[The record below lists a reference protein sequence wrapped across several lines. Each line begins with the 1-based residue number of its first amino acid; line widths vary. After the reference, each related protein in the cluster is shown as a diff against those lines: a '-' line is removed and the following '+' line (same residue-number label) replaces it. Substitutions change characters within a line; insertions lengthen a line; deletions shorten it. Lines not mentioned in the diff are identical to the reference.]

1 MKLPSNWMLPNS
13 IEQRFGQR
21 SSGKQRAM
29 IAQEHL
35 LLVLH
40 RIPQPDKRTR
50 QGVFFWRQPDGSW
63 QSSNSV
69 DNGLQALVKHLQS
82 YSQAEEKYSEAYE
95 DAQTSE
101 DYFQILEG
109 ISPLRMATKNLHST
123 LQDAREGIPED
134 RNIIDMRDW
143 AYEIDRSLDLLYEN
157 TKNALDFNL
166 ARRAEE
172 QTKLSLASVRASNR
186 LNILAAIF
194 YPLTAISCV
203 FGMNLTSGLESSHFV
218 WFWLVTITAI
228 GMGILVRGWVLKGK
242 WSLFSNR
249 HQEKS

>member
-13 IEQRFGQR
+13 IRQRFGQR

-35 LLVLH
+35 LLVLYPV
-40 RIPQPDKRTR
+40 PQLDKRKR

-63 QSSNSV
+63 QSSNKI
-69 DNGLQALVKHLQS
+69 DNGWQGLVKHLQS
-82 YSQAEEKYSEAYE
+82 YSQAEEEFSEAYE
-95 DAQTSE
+95 KSQTSE

-109 ISPLRMATKNLHST
+109 INPLRMATKNLYST
-123 LQDAREGIPED
+123 LQDAREGIPDD

-157 TKNALDFNL
+157 AKNALDFNL

-194 YPLTAISCV
+194 YPLTAISCI

-228 GMGILVRGWVLKGK
+228 GMGILVRGWVIKGK
-242 WSLFSNR
+242 WFVFGYR
-249 HQEKS
+249 HQEKP